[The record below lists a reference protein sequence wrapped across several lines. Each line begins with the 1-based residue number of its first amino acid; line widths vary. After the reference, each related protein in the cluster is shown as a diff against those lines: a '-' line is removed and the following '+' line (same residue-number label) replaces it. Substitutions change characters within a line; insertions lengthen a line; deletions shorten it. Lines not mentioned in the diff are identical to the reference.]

1 MKRDLFVTFK
11 HIAAANNAGP
21 AWTNGTKRKWRR
33 RMRSRVGA
41 LMRGA
46 AAMVVALFL
55 TAQANAAEVLR
66 EATIGEPPPL
76 DVMLTT
82 ADVAAVIGRHVF
94 ETLYALDST
103 YSPRP
108 FLADS
113 DRVDDGGK
121 TIVIKLREGVVFH
134 NGKEMTAADVMA
146 SMKRWGQFGARGKLL
161 MGNAVSVEATGKHE
175 VTLKLSAPNGAW
187 KTLIADVNGGLA
199 IYPEEIVSKAGG
211 QPIEQ
216 KDYIGTGPYRFKEW
230 RPNRYVE
237 LEKFD
242 RYNPRKEGADGFAG
256 ARTAN
261 FDTIRFIPV
270 PDVGTRVSGV
280 QAGDYDYAE
289 MISGDLFDTLNS
301 DKSVHVVRSNA
312 PIFGLFF
319 MNSKE
324 GILKDNYKLRRAIQ
338 MALDKSQAQRVAFGP
353 QGLWD
358 AQGSIYPQGSYWYS
372 TAGTEAYSQHD
383 AKKAKALAK
392 DAGYTGTPIRLLV
405 STNYQAHFDEATVFT
420 RQLADAG
427 INVQM
432 MVVDW
437 ATLLKTRG
445 QSEQWDI
452 FVTHHGFVPDPILIT
467 FMNESYPGWW
477 NTPEKAKLTAAF
489 TATADTAAREKI
501 WAELQT
507 LFYEQVPA
515 IKVGNAYSYDIAS
528 KKLKGM
534 GDSTVMWPH
543 FWNVSY

>member
-1 MKRDLFVTFK
+1 MR
-11 HIAAANNAGP
+11 AAL
-21 AWTNGTKRKWRR
+21 GTL
-33 RMRSRVGA
+33 MRSAVA
-41 LMRGA
+41 MA
-46 AAMVVALFL
+46 AALFL
-55 TAQANAAEVLR
+55 NVQANAAGVLR

-82 ADVAAVIGRHVF
+82 ADVAAVIGRHIF
-94 ETLYALDST
+94 ETLYAYDST

-108 FLADS
+108 LLAES

-121 TIVIKLREGVVFH
+121 TIVITLRQGVPFH
-134 NGKEMTAADVMA
+134 NGKEMAASDVVA

-161 MGNAVSVEATGKHE
+161 MANAVSVEATGKHE

-187 KTLIADVNGGLA
+187 KTLVADVNGGLA
-199 IYPEEIVSKAGG
+199 IYPEEIASKAGN

-230 RPNRYVE
+230 RPNRHVE
-237 LEKFD
+237 LAKFD
-242 RYNPRKEGADGFAG
+242 RYNSRKEAADGFAG
-256 ARTAN
+256 ARIAN

-289 MISGDLFDTLNS
+289 MVSGDLFDTLNS
-301 DKSVHVVRSNA
+301 DKSVQVVRSNA

-319 MNSKE
+319 MNSKD

-353 QGLWD
+353 KGLWD

-372 TAGTEAYSQHD
+372 AAGTEAYSQRD
-383 AKKAKALAK
+383 AKKAKELAK

-405 STNYQAHFDEATVFT
+405 STNYQAHFDQATVFT
-420 RQLADAG
+420 RQLAEAG
-427 INVQM
+427 INIQM

-437 ATLLKTRG
+437 ATLLKMRG

-452 FVTHHGFVPDPILIT
+452 FVTHHGFSPDPILFT
-467 FMNESYPGWW
+467 FLNATYPGWW
-477 NTPEKAKLTAAF
+477 DSPEIRALRTELTNSSDQTARKATW
-489 TATADTAAREKI
+489 DKI
-501 WAELQT
+501 QA

-515 IKVGNAYSYDIAS
+515 MKVGDAYTYDIAS
-528 KKLKGM
+528 PKLKGLNPN
-534 GDSTVMWPH
+534 GPA
-543 FWNVSY
+543 FWNVSTK

>member
-1 MKRDLFVTFK
+1 
-11 HIAAANNAGP
+11 
-21 AWTNGTKRKWRR
+21 
-33 RMRSRVGA
+33 MRSGMGA
-41 LMRGA
+41 LMRGVVTMA
-46 AAMVVALFL
+46 VALFL
-55 TAQANAAEVLR
+55 NVQANAAEVLR

-76 DVMLTT
+76 DVMVTT
-82 ADVAAVIGRHVF
+82 ADVAAVIGRHIF

-108 FLADS
+108 LLAES
-113 DRVDDGGK
+113 DRVDEGGK
-121 TIVIKLREGVVFH
+121 TIVIKLRQGVLFH
-134 NGKEMTAADVMA
+134 NGKELTAADVVA

-161 MGNAVSVEATGKHE
+161 MGNAVSVEATDRYE

-199 IYPEEIVSKAGG
+199 IYPEEIVSKAGA

-216 KDYIGTGPYRFKEW
+216 KDYIGTGPYKFKEW

-242 RYNPRKEGADGFAG
+242 RYSSCKEAGDGFAG
-256 ARTAN
+256 ARVAN
-261 FDTIRFIPV
+261 FDAIRFVPV

-289 MISGDLFDTLNS
+289 MISGDLFDQLS
-301 DKSVHVVRSNA
+301 ADKSIHVVRSNA

-353 QGLWD
+353 KGLWD
-358 AQGSIYPQGSYWYS
+358 AQGSIFPQGSFWYS
-372 TAGTEAYSQHD
+372 TAGSEAYSQHD
-383 AKKAKALAK
+383 AKKAKELAK
-392 DAGYTGTPIRLLV
+392 EAGYTGTPIRLLV

-420 RQLADAG
+420 RQLAEAG

-437 ATLLKTRG
+437 ATLLKMRA

-452 FVTHHGFVPDPILIT
+452 YVTHHGFQPDPILLT
-467 FMNESYPGWW
+467 FLNPTYPGWW
-477 NTPEKAKLTAAF
+477 DNPEINALRTELTNSSDQTARKAAW
-489 TATADTAAREKI
+489 EKI
-501 WAELQT
+501 QA

-515 IKVGNAYSYDIAS
+515 MKVGDAYTYDIAS
-528 KKLKGM
+528 PKLKGLNPN
-534 GDSTVMWPH
+534 GPA
-543 FWNVSY
+543 FWNVSAK